1 MNMNIYEYIHEY
13 IYIYDFVFLQPHIKW
28 QHKMAS
34 HENISRTSLKVKFNS
49 VLILSDNLFSL

>member
-1 MNMNIYEYIHEY
+1 MNIYIY